1 VHTRGERVEI
11 DWNRVDGVLMED
23 VMKPAAR
30 SLLLSTLAGAMFS
43 LAPICAFAETDPDAG
58 SESMVRVQRVEVISS
73 PVGPV
78 VVLRIRNKAIPVFV
92 ESLVAH
98 SIQGALAGNAP
109 ARPLSHDLMHT
120 ILESLDAKVTQAV
133 ITLKDGTYYGALTIT
148 VGGKPKVFDS
158 RSSDAIALAI
168 RFKAPILL
176 DRSLVESVGVEQPEP
191 RGNPI

>member
-1 VHTRGERVEI
+1 
-11 DWNRVDGVLMED
+11 
-23 VMKPAAR
+23 
-30 SLLLSTLAGAMFS
+30 
-43 LAPICAFAETDPDAG
+43 
-58 SESMVRVQRVEVISS
+58 MVRVQSVEVISS

-78 VVLRIRNKAIPVFV
+78 VVLKVRNRSIPVFV

-98 SIQGALAGNAP
+98 SIQGALTGQAP

-120 ILESLDAKVTQAV
+120 ILDALDAKVTQVV
-133 ITLKDGTYYGALTIT
+133 ITLKDGTFYGALTIL

-176 DRSLVESVGVEQPEP
+176 DQSLLDTAGVDVPEP
-191 RGNPI
+191 APRSNPV

>member
-1 VHTRGERVEI
+1 MNKCV
-11 DWNRVDGVLMED
+11 
-23 VMKPAAR
+23 R
-30 SLLLSTLAGAMFS
+30 SFTLSWLAGSVFLVATACA
-43 LAPICAFAETDPDAG
+43 LAADEPKSATAPSAATPPP
-58 SESMVRVQRVEVISS
+58 ESTVRVQSVEVISS

-78 VVLRIRNKAIPVFV
+78 VVLKIRNKAIPVFV

-98 SIQGALAGNAP
+98 SIQGALAGTAP
-109 ARPLSHDLMHT
+109 LRPLSHDLMHT

-133 ITLKDGTYYGALTIT
+133 ITLKEGTYYGAVTIM

-176 DRSLVESVGVEQPEP
+176 DRSLLDSVGVEQTEP
-191 RGNPI
+191 RPDPI

>member
-1 VHTRGERVEI
+1 M
-11 DWNRVDGVLMED
+11 NNS
-23 VMKPAAR
+23 AR
-30 SLLLSTLAGAMFS
+30 SPLIMWTGFILLLAA
-43 LAPICAFAETDPDAG
+43 AAAFAQDAPAG
-58 SESMVRVQRVEVISS
+58 SPDPTKVRVQGVEVISS

-78 VVLRIRNKAIPVFV
+78 VVLKIRDKAIPVFV

-98 SIQGALAGNAP
+98 SIREALAGQTP

-133 ITLKDGTYYGALTIT
+133 ITLKNGTFYGALTIE
-148 VGGKPKVFDS
+148 VAGKPRVFDS

-176 DRSLVESVGVEQPEP
+176 DQSLLDSIGVEQRAP
-191 RGNPI
+191 RVDPI